1 MITSNIP
8 FILVLLL
15 LAATFIQS
23 AYDKTMY
30 WQDNLSWL
38 KGHFSK
44 TPIKNM
50 VPASLFLI
58 LVLELVT
65 GILCLAGILQMLMN
79 SRHHDI
85 GFYGAV
91 MSCITLIFLLIG
103 QRMAKEYV
111 GAQTIV
117 VYFIPALLAC
127 YWLS

>member
-30 WQDNLSWL
+30 WQDNLTWL
-38 KGHFSK
+38 KGHFAK

-50 VPASLFLI
+50 VPTSLFLI
-58 LVLELVT
+58 LVLELIS
-65 GILCLAGILQMLMN
+65 GILCSAGILQLMMN
-79 SRHHDI
+79 NQRTF
-85 GFYGAV
+85 GFYGAIA
-91 MSCITLIFLLIG
+91 SCITLLFLLVG
-103 QRMAKEYV
+103 QRMAKEYE
-111 GAQTIV
+111 GAKTIV
-117 VYFIPALLAC
+117 VYFIPAVLAC

>member
-1 MITSNIP
+1 MSTTIVP
-8 FILVLLL
+8 LILVLLL

-23 AYDKTMY
+23 AYDKIMY

-58 LVLELVT
+58 LVLELVS
-65 GILCLAGILQMLMN
+65 GILCLAGILQLLMSN
-79 SRHHDI
+79 QRTF

-91 MSCITLIFLLIG
+91 LSCITLIFLLVG
-103 QRMAKEYV
+103 QRMAKEYA

-117 VYFIPALLAC
+117 VYFIPAILAC
-127 YWLS
+127 YWLC

>member
-30 WQDNLSWL
+30 WQDNLTWL
-38 KGHFSK
+38 KGHFAK

-50 VPASLFLI
+50 VPTSRVLI
-58 LVLELVT
+58 LVLELLS
-65 GILCLAGILQMLMN
+65 GILCSAGILQLMMN
-79 SRHHDI
+79 NQRTF
-85 GFYGAV
+85 GFYGAIA
-91 MSCITLIFLLIG
+91 SCITLLFLLVG
-103 QRMAKEYV
+103 QRMAKEYE
-111 GAQTIV
+111 GAKTIV
-117 VYFIPALLAC
+117 VYFIPAVLAC

>member
-38 KGHFSK
+38 KGHFAK

-50 VPASLFLI
+50 VPTSLFLI
-58 LVLELVT
+58 LVLELIT
-65 GILCLAGILQMLMN
+65 GILCLAGILQLIMN
-79 SRHHDI
+79 NQRTF

-91 MSCITLIFLLIG
+91 MSCVTLIFLLVG
-103 QRMAKEYV
+103 QRMAKEYA

>member
-23 AYDKTMY
+23 GYDKTMY

-38 KGHFSK
+38 KGHFAK
-44 TPIKNM
+44 TPIKNI

-58 LVLELVT
+58 LILELVS
-65 GILCLAGILQMLMN
+65 GILCLAGILQLMMN
-79 SRHHDI
+79 NQRTF

-91 MSCITLIFLLIG
+91 MSCVTLIFLLVG
-103 QRMAKEYV
+103 QRMAKEYE
-111 GAQTIV
+111 GAKTIV
-117 VYFIPALLAC
+117 IYFIPAIIAC

>member
-30 WQDNLSWL
+30 WQDNLDWL
-38 KGHFSK
+38 KSHFSK
-44 TPIKNM
+44 TPIKDM

-58 LVLELVT
+58 LVLELVS
-65 GILCLAGILQMLMN
+65 GILCLAGILQLIIN
-79 SRHHDI
+79 NQRTF

-91 MSCITLIFLLIG
+91 LSCVTLIFLLVG
-103 QRMAKEYV
+103 QRMAKEYE
-111 GAQTIV
+111 GAKTIV
-117 VYFIPALLAC
+117 IYFIPAILAC

>member
-30 WQDNLSWL
+30 WQDNLEWL
-38 KGHFSK
+38 KGHFAK

-58 LVLELVT
+58 LVLELIS
-65 GILCLAGILQMLMN
+65 GILCLAGILQLMMN
-79 SRHHDI
+79 NQRTF

-91 MSCITLIFLLIG
+91 LSCVTLIFLLVG
-103 QRMAKEYV
+103 QRMAKEYE
-111 GAQTIV
+111 GAKTIV
-117 VYFIPALLAC
+117 IYFIPAILAC

>member
-38 KGHFSK
+38 KGHFAK

-58 LVLELVT
+58 LVLELIS
-65 GILCLAGILQMLMN
+65 GILCLAGILQLITN
-79 SRHHDI
+79 NQRTF
-85 GFYGAV
+85 GLYGAV
-91 MSCITLIFLLIG
+91 LSCITLIFLLIG
-103 QRMAKEYV
+103 QRMAKEYD
-111 GAQTIV
+111 GAKTIV
-117 VYFIPALLAC
+117 IYFIPAILAC